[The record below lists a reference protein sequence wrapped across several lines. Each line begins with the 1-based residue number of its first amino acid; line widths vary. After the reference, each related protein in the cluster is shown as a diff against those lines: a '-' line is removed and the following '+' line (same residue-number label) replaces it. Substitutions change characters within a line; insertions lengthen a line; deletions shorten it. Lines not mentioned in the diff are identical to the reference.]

1 MSCGYCSEFSLDE
14 IASILQIEKNTV
26 MDIDEIY
33 RNLPLE
39 EYRTEAL
46 ESYLKGA

>member
-1 MSCGYCSEFSLDE
+1 VG
-14 IASILQIEKNTV
+14 KV

-33 RNLPLE
+33 RRVPME